1 MITLLNN
8 YQSKLFPYA
17 YNILGDSD
25 DAHDAIQDVVL
36 KYTSL
41 NKEVVDNELN
51 YLIRGVIN
59 QSINIKKR
67 NKKNVGDTVWLPEPV
82 ATERADANIKKNEII
97 SYSMLVLL
105 EYLNPKERA
114 VFILKE
120 AFDYS
125 HEEIADTLSI
135 SVENSRKLLSRAK
148 NELKTSSANFKTTKP
163 AATASSVL
171 QRYIQIIKDGD
182 IKALEQ
188 VLSSDIDVRT
198 DGGDKIKIVSPLT
211 TGFDAV
217 AQLMLYVFENYQKDT
232 TIKITEVNH
241 QPAFLFLHDGEVV
254 NCQVFELDAT
264 HTQIVHIYSVVD
276 PDKLK
281 TLNS

>member
-1 MITLLNN
+1 MIALLNN

-41 NKEVVDNELN
+41 NKEVLDNELN
-51 YLIRGVIN
+51 YLIKGVIN

-67 NKKNVGDTVWLPEPV
+67 NKKNVGDTVWLPEPI
-82 ATERADANIKKNEII
+82 ATEKADANIKKSEII

-120 AFDYS
+120 AFDYA

-135 SVENSRKLLSRAK
+135 SVESSRKLLSRAK
-148 NELKTSSANFKTTKP
+148 NELKLKSTNFDMVKRP
-163 AATASSVL
+163 FAASSVL

-182 IKALEQ
+182 VKALEK
-188 VLSSDIDVRT
+188 VLANDIDVRT
-198 DGGDKIKIVSPLT
+198 DGGGKIKIVSPFT
-211 TGFDAV
+211 AGFDAV
-217 AQLMLYVFENYQKDT
+217 AQLMMYVFENYQKT
-232 TIKITEVNH
+232 AFIKFTEVNH
-241 QPAFLFLHDGEVV
+241 QPAFLFMHNGEVV
-254 NCQVFELDAT
+254 NCQVFELDANQA
-264 HTQIVHIYSVVD
+264 QISHIYSIVD

-281 TLNS
+281 NFI